1 MFKKWMAGMAMV
13 GSLLCGAQA
22 LAAYPERNIQAVIPW
37 GAGGAT
43 DSIARGLTP
52 LVEKALG
59 TRLVLTNRPG
69 GTGVIGT
76 SYVMQQRPDGYTMLY
91 GAENP
96 QLYRLLGIADF
107 DYDALHPINIIGQN
121 RAVIAVPPGSPFNSM
136 KELVD
141 YAKANPG
148 KLRMGVVGAG
158 GLPSTVFAMIDAVED
173 LDVRQVTF
181 GGDGPGI
188 TALLGGHIDFM
199 PLSLAP
205 TRPQI
210 LSGRLKALAVVDKAQ
225 VPELPGVAPI
235 TDALPGMAPFL
246 PWGSFWGVW
255 VRKDVPDAVKQA
267 LEDAYKEAVAS
278 AEFQDFLVSYGAGS
292 LNLSGQEAEQFLKR
306 WQSVTAW
313 SIHQAGGAKVSPADL
328 GISQP

>member
-1 MFKKWMAGMAMV
+1 MFKKWVAGMAMV
-13 GSLLCGAQA
+13 GSMMCAAQA

-52 LVEKALG
+52 LVEKALD

-69 GTGVIGT
+69 GTGLIGT
-76 SYVMQQRPDGYTMLY
+76 NYVMQQRADGYTMLY

-96 QLYRLLGIADF
+96 QLYQLLGIADF

-121 RAVIAVPPGSPFNSM
+121 RAVIAVPPDSPFKTM
-136 KELVD
+136 RELVD
-141 YAKANPG
+141 HAKAHPG
-148 KLRMGVVGAG
+148 ELRMGVVGAG

-173 LDVRQVTF
+173 LDVREVTF

-210 LSGRLKALAVVDKAQ
+210 QSGRLRALAVFDKEEVA
-225 VPELPGVAPI
+225 ELPGVAPI
-235 TDALPGMAPFL
+235 TDALPDMAPYL
-246 PWGSFWGVW
+246 PWGSFWGVF
-255 VRKDVPDAVKQA
+255 VRKDVPEEVKQS
-267 LEDAYKEAVAS
+267 LEVAYKQAVAS
-278 AEFQDFLVSYGAGS
+278 PEFQQFLVNYGAGS
-292 LNLSGQEAEQFLKR
+292 LNLSGQEAEAFLKR

-313 SIHQAGGAKVSPADL
+313 SIYRAGGAKTAPTEL
-328 GISQP
+328 GIPQP